1 MIFGKSTFLAVAAR
15 SMFPSAVSDDRFCT
29 ARQHAATR
37 DSNPNFLRPRDGDDE
52 EDAAQDATIDA
63 KVRAVPGAVDAIL
76 GEPCSLDRD
85 GGKVKAGDDNTDKKK
100 APITIPGTGLVRT
113 ANGPANGLAGDKLAT
128 KSSESVQLFMD
139 RQRKVGMDEDNF
151 FVVKVGG
158 DNLNLLAQITFV
170 HLHRPSIRERL
181 SLCHRDLTDQ
191 FDSLFHKLEEDLK
204 KNGFDN
210 LDVMTAVLGVSNER
224 RNTRA
229 VTAARE
235 NDTAKMAKSLPA
247 PSSSLVSKYYLALG
261 VVLAAAG
268 VETFD
273 DLGSS
278 IPDVVKNIVTQ
289 HSRAQSGGETITSI
303 KNKLKILKQI
313 GKGGFGE
320 TFLAIHESVLTGKK
334 EKVVIKV
341 FDTTKQWLVDQAN
354 VEMEYAKVLSG
365 FPFFPTVD
373 FTNVD
378 QYFTTMVMELVNGG
392 SLSDEADLPE
402 EKLLLIISHVGASL
416 GYLHACKTAH
426 RDLKPGNLGVMKHV
440 DGTEHYFMFD
450 FGCATVQST
459 AHTVCG
465 TEIFDSPE
473 KWSGRGYDP
482 CCSDWW
488 SAGLSFLWLA
498 LPLKDFVE
506 ILCERPSKHH
516 GFDLKSI
523 EGMLKKKMY
532 SSPTIDLITG
542 LLAFDPAERITPLQL
557 LEHDALKD
565 VPDPFKTIKGMDKH
579 QWVRAV
585 LEDKEQ
591 QTKEISDLTAALHWS
606 MWKQRLL
613 MVFFSVYVSV
623 QLFRLLS
630 SP

>member
-1 MIFGKSTFLAVAAR
+1 MFFHKKTLLAVVIR
-15 SMFPSAVSDDRFCT
+15 GMFPNAVSNENGGP
-29 ARQHAATR
+29 AS
-37 DSNPNFLRPRDGDDE
+37 DSNPNSLHLRDGDDD
-52 EDAAQDATIDA
+52 EDAAQDAKVDT
-63 KVRAVPGAVDAIL
+63 KVRALPGAVDVIL

-85 GGKVKAGDDNTDKKK
+85 GGKVGAGDDNTDKEK
-100 APITIPGTGLVRT
+100 APITIPGTGLVST
-113 ANGPANGLAGDKLAT
+113 ANGPANGLAGNKLAT
-128 KSSESVQLFMD
+128 ESSESVQLFMD
-139 RQRKVGMDEDNF
+139 RQRKVGMDGF
-151 FVVKVGG
+151 FVVKVED

-170 HLHRPSIRERL
+170 YLHRSSIRERL
-181 SLCHRDLTDQ
+181 SLRHRDLTDE

-204 KNGFDN
+204 ENGFDN
-210 LDVMTAVLGVSNER
+210 LDVMTAALGVSNER

-229 VTAARE
+229 VTAARV

-247 PSSSLVSKYYLALG
+247 PSSSLVSKYYLSLG

-268 VETFD
+268 VEAFD
-273 DLGSS
+273 GLGSS

-320 TFLAIHESVLTGKK
+320 TFLAIQESVLTGKE

-365 FPFFPTVD
+365 FPLFPTVD

-378 QYFTTMVMELVNGG
+378 QYFSTMVMQLVNGG
-392 SLSDEADLPE
+392 SLSDETDLPE
-402 EKLLLIISHVGASL
+402 EKLLLIISHVAASL
-416 GYLHACKTAH
+416 GYLHACQTAH
-426 RDLKPGNLGVMKHV
+426 RDLKPGNLGVMKNV

-450 FGCATVQST
+450 FGST
-459 AHTVCG
+459 AKTVCG
-465 TEIFDSPE
+465 TEVFDSPE

-488 SAGLSFLWLA
+488 SAGLSFLYLA
-498 LPLKDFVE
+498 LPFDDFVKM
-506 ILCERPSKHH
+506 LCERPSKHH
-516 GFDLKSI
+516 GFDLTSV
-523 EGMLKKKMY
+523 EARLKKKKY

-542 LLAFDPAERITPLQL
+542 LLSFDPTERTTPLQL
-557 LEHDALKD
+557 LNHEALKD
-565 VPDPFKTIKGMDKH
+565 IPKPFKTIKGMDKF
-579 QWVRAV
+579 QWVLTV
-585 LEDKEQ
+585 LQDKEQ
-591 QTKEISDLTAALHWS
+591 QAKKISDLTAAMEWS
-606 MWKQRLL
+606 TWKQQLL
-613 MVFFSVYVSV
+613 CFFFSVYISV